1 MFKVSSLRDNI
12 VGEFEKLFTD
22 YYKELGCDDDCGHL
36 LSEYVIPDLLA
47 GLIYIDVLSENDR
60 LSGFVI
66 YQKDD
71 INNDWNFKEGFGDIR
86 EIYVVPSLRRTG
98 AGTLLLYTAEM
109 RLRESGVTKSYAL
122 PALGSEPFFEAC
134 GYKKTDEYNAELD
147 SLVYVKESLLNTC
160 KHNYKTA

>member
-1 MFKVSSLRDNI
+1 MLKVAPLRDSALAD
-12 VGEFEKLFTD
+12 FKKLFTA
-22 YYKELGCDDDCGHL
+22 YYGELGCDDDCEHL
-36 LSEYVIPDLLA
+36 AEEYVIPDLLA
-47 GLIYIDVLSENDR
+47 GLIKIDVLSENDA

-71 INNDWNFKEGFGDIR
+71 IDNDWNFKEGFGDIR

-147 SLVYVKESLLNTC
+147 SLVYIKENLNNHC
-160 KHNYKTA
+160 KN